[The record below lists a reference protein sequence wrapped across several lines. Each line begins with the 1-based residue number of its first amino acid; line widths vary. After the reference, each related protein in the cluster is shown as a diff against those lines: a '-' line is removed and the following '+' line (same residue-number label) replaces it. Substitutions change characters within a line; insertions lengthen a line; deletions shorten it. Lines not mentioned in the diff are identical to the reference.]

1 MINYPAVFE
10 VSKPYNKG
18 NKVVVTYN
26 GIDVSDMFAWATKQK
41 AFDTGC
47 NIYKE
52 TEHSKSKLVKDSD
65 TILRASYPA
74 NVEGSDEFNQ
84 ANLMQFLQS
93 GEVLKSR
100 PAHMFVQDLTWK
112 VVVRNVMKGKNTL
125 LVGPSGSGKTQLVY
139 EAAKAAKREIFY
151 VNLGATQDPRGTLI
165 GNTHFDKDKGTFF
178 SQSAFVSALQT
189 ENMVILLD
197 EISRAHPEAWN
208 ILMTV
213 LDDKQRYLRLDEA
226 VGSPTVKV
234 AKGVSFI
241 GTANIGSEYTSTRV
255 MDRALMDRFNTVE
268 IAYLTASQEAK
279 LVKMQHPTL
288 DPAMATSIG
297 EILEATRT
305 EVKSDTSRIGTAVST
320 RVGLELAEMLCDGF
334 TLAEAAEL
342 TLYPFYSEE
351 GGLTSE
357 RTFIRQLVQRY
368 IGAEETQETETASE
382 F

>member
-1 MINYPAVFE
+1 
-10 VSKPYNKG
+10 
-18 NKVVVTYN
+18 
-26 GIDVSDMFAWATKQK
+26 MFAWATKQK

-65 TILRASYPA
+65 AILRASHPA

-93 GEVLKSR
+93 GEVLRSR

-226 VGSPTVKV
+226 VGSPTIKV

-297 EILEATRT
+297 EILEATRA
-305 EVKSDTSRIGTAVST
+305 EVKSDSSRIGTAVST

-368 IGAEETQETETASE
+368 IGAEETQEAEAS

>member
-65 TILRASYPA
+65 AILRASHPA

-93 GEVLKSR
+93 GEVLRSR

-226 VGSPTVKV
+226 VGSPTIKV

-297 EILEATRT
+297 EILEATRA
-305 EVKSDTSRIGTAVST
+305 EVKSDSSRIGTAVST

-368 IGAEETQETETASE
+368 IGAEETQEAEAS

>member
-65 TILRASYPA
+65 AILRASHPA

-226 VGSPTVKV
+226 VGSPTIKV

-297 EILEATRT
+297 EILEATRA
-305 EVKSDTSRIGTAVST
+305 EVKSDSSRIGTAVST

-368 IGAEETQETETASE
+368 IGAEETQEAEAS

>member
-41 AFDTGC
+41 AFNTGC
-47 NIYKE
+47 SIYKE

-65 TILRASYPA
+65 AILQASYPA

-93 GEVLKSR
+93 GEVLRSR

-178 SQSAFVSALQT
+178 SQSAFVNALQT
-189 ENMVILLD
+189 ENTVILLD

-226 VGSPTVKV
+226 VGSPTIKV

-297 EILEATRT
+297 EILEATRA
-305 EVKSDTSRIGTAVST
+305 EVKSDSSRIGTAVST

-368 IGAEETQETETASE
+368 IGAEETQEAEAS

>member
-1 MINYPAVFE
+1 
-10 VSKPYNKG
+10 
-18 NKVVVTYN
+18 
-26 GIDVSDMFAWATKQK
+26 
-41 AFDTGC
+41 
-47 NIYKE
+47 
-52 TEHSKSKLVKDSD
+52 
-65 TILRASYPA
+65 
-74 NVEGSDEFNQ
+74 
-84 ANLMQFLQS
+84 
-93 GEVLKSR
+93 
-100 PAHMFVQDLTWK
+100 
-112 VVVRNVMKGKNTL
+112 
-125 LVGPSGSGKTQLVY
+125 
-139 EAAKAAKREIFY
+139 
-151 VNLGATQDPRGTLI
+151 
-165 GNTHFDKDKGTFF
+165 
-178 SQSAFVSALQT
+178 
-189 ENMVILLD
+189 MVILLD

>member
-41 AFDTGC
+41 AFNTGC

-65 TILRASYPA
+65 AILQASYPA

-189 ENMVILLD
+189 ENTVILLD

-226 VGSPTVKV
+226 VGSPTIKV

-297 EILEATRT
+297 EILEATRA
-305 EVKSDTSRIGTAVST
+305 EVKSDSSRIGTAVST

-368 IGAEETQETETASE
+368 IGAEETQEAEAS

>member
-41 AFDTGC
+41 AFNTGC

-65 TILRASYPA
+65 AILQASYPA

-93 GEVLKSR
+93 GEVLRSR

-189 ENMVILLD
+189 ENTVILLD

-226 VGSPTVKV
+226 VGSPTIKV

-297 EILEATRT
+297 EILEATRA
-305 EVKSDTSRIGTAVST
+305 EVKSDSSRIGTAVST

-368 IGAEETQETETASE
+368 IGAEETQEAEAS

>member
-41 AFDTGC
+41 AFNTGC

-65 TILRASYPA
+65 AILQASYPA

-93 GEVLKSR
+93 GEVLRSR

-178 SQSAFVSALQT
+178 SQSAFVNALQT
-189 ENMVILLD
+189 ENTVILLD

-226 VGSPTVKV
+226 VGSPTIKV

-297 EILEATRT
+297 EILEATRA
-305 EVKSDTSRIGTAVST
+305 EVKSDSSRIGTAVST

-368 IGAEETQETETASE
+368 IGAEETQEAEAS